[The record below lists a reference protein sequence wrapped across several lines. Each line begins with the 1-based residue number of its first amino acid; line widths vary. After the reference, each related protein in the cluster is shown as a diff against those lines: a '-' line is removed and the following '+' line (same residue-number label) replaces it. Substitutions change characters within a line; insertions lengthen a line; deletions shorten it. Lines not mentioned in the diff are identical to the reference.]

1 MGYLA
6 TQYKERDY
14 QHGSWNYRAFGPNLQ
29 RKSVLRPTHAEPDAQ
44 DPQKLPG
51 PQIER
56 PHFIKR
62 DSCGNE
68 AHHEIVFRVAKTE
81 LRHEIQNES
90 SPQNELPSE
99 PARQQKRRGRQGQ
112 ENNVHG

>member
-6 TQYKERDY
+6 TQNKERDY
-14 QHGSWNYRAFGPNLQ
+14 QCGSWNYRAFGPNLQ
-29 RKSVLRPTHAEPDAQ
+29 RKLVLRPTHPEPDAQ

-56 PHFIKR
+56 SHFIKR

-68 AHHEIVFRVAKTE
+68 AHHEIVFCAAKAE
-81 LRHEIQNES
+81 LGDEIKNET
-90 SPQNELPSE
+90 SPQNEFPSE
-99 PARQQKRRGRQGQ
+99 PARQQKRGGR
-112 ENNVHG
+112 